1 MEGLD
6 TEGIEFYD
14 DTSGVPSH
22 GFTSEVTPKAG
33 DERRGGREIL
43 PGDDGGKREYERRMS
58 PFGMDD
64 SRGFQT
70 LFDEIEKSFSGFSR
84 RGNDPSGEMNSMF
97 GRLFDGFF
105 GGADDRDIFSGSR
118 IPFGEFAEGGS
129 QGGSTQTYSFSS
141 KSYYGPDGQMY
152 EERRSRNGD
161 GPEEVEIRRRD
172 PSTGTEVV
180 TRQLPDG
187 LESNQQRT
195 FSSMLGGGRARPSLP
210 SIEDEPEN
218 PKTESLWRRFW
229 R

>member
-70 LFDEIEKSFSGFSR
+70 LFGKSCPPLASGNR
-84 RGNDPSGEMNSMF
+84 VCLCGLC
-97 GRLFDGFF
+97 LFL
-105 GGADDRDIFSGSR
+105 
-118 IPFGEFAEGGS
+118 
-129 QGGSTQTYSFSS
+129 
-141 KSYYGPDGQMY
+141 K
-152 EERRSRNGD
+152 
-161 GPEEVEIRRRD
+161 V
-172 PSTGTEVV
+172 
-180 TRQLPDG
+180 
-187 LESNQQRT
+187 
-195 FSSMLGGGRARPSLP
+195 
-210 SIEDEPEN
+210 
-218 PKTESLWRRFW
+218 
-229 R
+229 

>member
-105 GGADDRDIFSGSR
+105 GTNGSCAR
-118 IPFGEFAEGGS
+118 KTLSIRPAVCLWMNTRFLVS
-129 QGGSTQTYSFSS
+129 
-141 KSYYGPDGQMY
+141 
-152 EERRSRNGD
+152 RRS
-161 GPEEVEIRRRD
+161 
-172 PSTGTEVV
+172 
-180 TRQLPDG
+180 
-187 LESNQQRT
+187 
-195 FSSMLGGGRARPSLP
+195 
-210 SIEDEPEN
+210 
-218 PKTESLWRRFW
+218 
-229 R
+229 